1 MAIKIRQS
9 NGRRSSPGNGF
20 YLAISACSVIAV
32 LLLWW
37 IASRHAWVNPLF
49 LPSPSEVW
57 SAFADIVHE
66 GYKGSTLLAHI
77 GASFRRIFLALI
89 LVFLTAVPLGIV
101 CGRNR
106 LLRAIFDPFIEFYRP
121 LPPLAYYSL
130 LVLWFGIQDTS
141 KIVLLFLG
149 GFAPM
154 FIAAVYSTRR
164 IPVDRINGAR
174 SLGANGLRLYLFVI
188 FPSCLPDLLTGLRT
202 AVGVT
207 YATLVAAEMVAAV
220 SGIGWMVLDASKYLR
235 SDIIY
240 AVIIIMGIIAILID
254 LAIRLLIRRVSP
266 WIEQ

>member
-66 GYKGSTLLAHI
+66 GYKGSTACPYRRKLPADFPRLDPGLPYSGAAWDCLREKSSAPRHLRSVHRVLPAASAACLLLAA
-77 GASFRRIFLALI
+77 GA
-89 LVFLTAVPLGIV
+89 LVRDSGHVQNCSAVP
-101 CGRNR
+101 RR
-106 LLRAIFDPFIEFYRP
+106 
-121 LPPLAYYSL
+121 
-130 LVLWFGIQDTS
+130 
-141 KIVLLFLG
+141 
-149 GFAPM
+149 FAPM

-188 FPSCLPDLLTGLRT
+188 FLPVCRSVNRPADGGRSNLRHPR
-202 AVGVT
+202 GGG
-207 YATLVAAEMVAAV
+207 MVAAV